1 MHLPR
6 LTIRQRLPLLISISA
21 LLILLFVGCFIYVF
35 SERFYEQEFKRRIQ
49 ARLAEAD
56 SLIALDQSHPFTV
69 ISNLPAGEL
78 TDEKI
83 FYATD
88 PRLIILP
95 DGTVPLS
102 QVVDTTKFDL
112 LPYFFAHVDQRD
124 YGIRHNAATHHTL
137 VVSAVDRYG
146 QTNIRNLRNGIIAGI
161 LFGVVL
167 LALASWFWVR
177 KMLQPIANKIA
188 KARAIGTKSLN
199 LRLDVK
205 NNHDELGLLA
215 LTFNEMLERIEQGF
229 RTQQQFIRNAS
240 HEIRTPLTA
249 IMAEAD
255 LALQQSRTPE
265 DYKNALENVSTQAE
279 KLNELVSK
287 LLLLAKVEGNTRFP
301 DQACAPDEALMIA
314 FRALQSKYPTASQSV
329 NLRLELP
336 DTHQL
341 LIRCDPDIVEIA
353 FFNLL
358 DNAVKYGKG
367 NLVRVRLSLL
377 DQMVCLE
384 VVDQGV
390 GIAPADM
397 EHLYKP
403 FYRGKDNS
411 HLPGS
416 GIGLSLVKTI
426 AEKYGGSIQIES
438 EPRHGTTVTLS
449 FPRDMNEVGQI

>member
-1 MHLPR
+1 MRLPR

-21 LLILLFVGCFIYVF
+21 LFILLLVGWFIYVS
-35 SERFYEQEFKRRIQ
+35 SEQFYIREFQTRIQ

-69 ISNLPAGEL
+69 ISNLPTREL
-78 TDEKI
+78 PDEKI

-95 DGTVPLS
+95 DGTAALS
-102 QVVDTTKFDL
+102 QIVDTTKFDL
-112 LPYFFAHVDQRD
+112 LTYYFTHVGERD
-124 YGIRHNAATHHTL
+124 YGIRHDATTHHTL
-137 VVSAVDRYG
+137 VVSAVDHYG
-146 QTNIRNLRNGIIAGI
+146 HSNIRNLRIGIITG
-161 LFGVVL
+161 LFLGVVL
-167 LALASWFWVR
+167 LAFASWFWVK

-265 DYKNALENVSTQAE
+265 DYKHALENVSTQAE

-287 LLLLAKVEGNTRFP
+287 LLIMAKVEGTNRFL
-301 DQACAPDEALMIA
+301 DRLCAPDEVLMVS
-314 FRALQSKYPTASQSV
+314 FRALQAKYPTASQSV
-329 NLRLELP
+329 KLHIELP
-336 DTHQL
+336 DHHL
-341 LIRCDPDIVEIA
+341 LVRCDPDIVEIA

-358 DNAVKYGKG
+358 DNAVKYGNG
-367 NLVRVRLSLL
+367 QMVYVRLFLR
-377 DQMVCLE
+377 DQLVCLE
-384 VVDQGV
+384 VADQGL
-390 GIAPADM
+390 GISPDDM
-397 EHLYKP
+397 EHLFKP
-403 FYRGKDNS
+403 FYRSKDNT

-426 AEKYGGSIQIES
+426 ADKYGGSIQIDS
-438 EPRHGTTVTLS
+438 KTVQGTTVILC
-449 FPRDMNEVGQI
+449 FPRDMNEVG

>member
-1 MHLPR
+1 MRFPR

-21 LLILLFVGCFIYVF
+21 LLILLLVGCFIYVF

-69 ISNLPAGEL
+69 INNLPAGEL

-83 FYATD
+83 FYAKD

-95 DGTVPLS
+95 NGTATLS

-112 LPYFFAHVDQRD
+112 LPYFFAHVGQRD
-124 YGIRHNAATHHTL
+124 YGIRHNAITHHTL

-146 QTNIRNLRNGIIAGI
+146 HTNIRNLRNGIIAGV
-161 LFGVVL
+161 LLGVVL
-167 LALASWFWVR
+167 LAFASWFWVR

-255 LALQQSRTPE
+255 LALQQSRKPE
-265 DYKNALENVSTQAE
+265 DYRYALENVSTQAG

-301 DQACAPDEALMIA
+301 DRACAPDEALMIA
-314 FRALQSKYPTASQSV
+314 FRALQVKYPRASQSV
-329 NLRLELP
+329 ELHLELP
-336 DTHQL
+336 DDHL
-341 LIRCDPDIVEIA
+341 LVRCDPDIVEIA

-390 GIAPADM
+390 GIAPADI

-438 EPRHGTTVTLS
+438 EPRHGTTVALC
-449 FPRDMNEVGQI
+449 FPRDMNEAG